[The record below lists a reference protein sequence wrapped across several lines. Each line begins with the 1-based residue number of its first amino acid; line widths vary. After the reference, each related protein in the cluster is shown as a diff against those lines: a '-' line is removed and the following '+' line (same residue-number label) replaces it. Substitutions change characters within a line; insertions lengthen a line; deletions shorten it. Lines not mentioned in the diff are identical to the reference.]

1 MSRTYQTQSTE
12 SVKEA
17 LMQRLTAQDPSA
29 LKLIR
34 LLEKRARAEGDA
46 RLLGYV
52 YYRYAY
58 YYYFTVF
65 DHNLFRRYLQQAIRH
80 LLRTQDAEYLASTY
94 NLVAY
99 DAQDHGCFDLA
110 YAYFRLAVSV
120 SEPLKGIS
128 LSGLVEASAGRLM
141 IELGRA
147 KEGRA
152 QIKRAILKLKPIT
165 TMHVYHYNMIINHA
179 DEALAS
185 FILEDETGVAHAMKQ
200 IESHFEKADKDE
212 RHLSMTYYLLPAI
225 YDAVLKDDSD
235 RLNALFKKLYAFW
248 RALPGES
255 GGGLIFEVENVFH
268 ALLKHGYVRQ
278 AGRLLKETAALGRDE
293 NLTIAM
299 RHLVMQHTYY
309 VRTRNVKM
317 QRLSLRAQ
325 HEIHL
330 KRSADQTRVHRYALE
345 FLDMI
350 GEITT
355 EHANAIKEQEKLKK
369 QAVTDA
375 LTNLPNR
382 AVMNGE
388 LARLFEDAKENG
400 SLFAVGIMDVDYF
413 KIFNDTYGHQA
424 GDLCLSRIGEILR
437 RLMEERHVFCAR
449 YGGDEFVI
457 CLTGCTAKE
466 ICGIAKEISRA
477 VKEIRFV
484 SGKQTIDATVTVS
497 HGICADVPAKGEKL
511 WDYLSHADDALYRMK
526 KRRLGN
532 FCIVNSRE
540 KI

>member
-1 MSRTYQTQSTE
+1 
-12 SVKEA
+12 
-17 LMQRLTAQDPSA
+17 MQRLTAQDATA

-34 LLEKRARAEGDA
+34 LLEKRARAEDDA

-58 YYYFTVF
+58 FYYFTVF
-65 DHNLFRRYLQQAIRH
+65 DHIRFRKYLQLAIRH

-110 YAYFRLAVSV
+110 YAYFRLAVNV

-147 KEGRA
+147 REGRA
-152 QIKRAILKLKPIT
+152 QIRRAILKLKPIT
-165 TMHVYHYNMIINHA
+165 TMHVYHYNMIINYA

-185 FILEDETGVAHAMKQ
+185 FIIEDETGVAHATGQ
-200 IESHFEKADKDE
+200 IEAHFEKADKDE

-225 YDAVLKDDSD
+225 YGAVLKGDTVKM
-235 RLNALFKKLYAFW
+235 NALFKKLYAFW
-248 RALPGES
+248 RALPEES
-255 GGGLIFEVENVFH
+255 GGGLIFEVENIFH
-268 ALLKHGYVRQ
+268 ALLKRGYVRQ

-293 NLTIAM
+293 NLTIAT
-299 RHLVMQHTYY
+299 RYLVMQHTYY

-325 HEIHL
+325 HEIYM

-388 LARLFEDAKENG
+388 LASRFEDAAVNG

-413 KIFNDTYGHQA
+413 KRFNDTYGHQA
-424 GDLCLSRIGEILR
+424 GDACLSRIGEILK

-457 CLTGCTAKE
+457 CLSGC
-466 ICGIAKEISRA
+466 S
-477 VKEIRFV
+477 VKEIRDIAKGISLAV
-484 SGKQTIDATVTVS
+484 RKVRILSGKQTIDETVAIS
-497 HGICADVPAKGEKL
+497 HGICAGVPSRGEKL
-511 WDYLSHADDALYRMK
+511 WDYLSRADEALYRMK
-526 KRRLGN
+526 KSRLGN
-532 FCIVNSRE
+532 FCIVDSHG
-540 KI
+540 KS